1 MTSAGH
7 AWGRSVG
14 YHDLRPESRRAPLGG
29 EQGRTPPTPGAGVPV
44 FVMPDTDQRS
54 DEQLLEAYRQ
64 GESGAFPTLI
74 RRYHDD
80 LLRFLVRLSGNRV
93 VAEDAFQE
101 TFLQVHL
108 SAESF
113 DTSRRFK
120 PWLFTIAANKAR
132 DAMRKNSR
140 RRALD
145 LSAPVEGNGGANAG
159 GGGGGG
165 GGGKSFVDLLEVDVP
180 APGQP
185 IEDEERAKLVQKAV
199 DELPWSLREILLLAY
214 FQRMSYS
221 QIADTLEIP
230 LGTVKSRLHAAVAA
244 FARKWQAVSKGQR
257 DV

>member
-1 MTSAGH
+1 MSHLRFRLVTSGPAKF
-7 AWGRSVG
+7 
-14 YHDLRPESRRAPLGG
+14 LM
-29 EQGRTPPTPGAGVPV
+29 PPSSE
-44 FVMPDTDQRS
+44 TDQRT
-54 DEQLLEAYRQ
+54 DEQLLDAYRR
-64 GESGAFPTLI
+64 GESPAFATLI

-80 LLRFLVRLSGNRV
+80 LLRFLIRLSGNRV
-93 VAEDAFQE
+93 VAEDAFQD

-132 DAMRKNSR
+132 DALRKNSR

-145 LSAPVEGNGGANAG
+145 LSAPVDSSDRSGN
-159 GGGGGG
+159 GGGG
-165 GGGKSFVDLLEVDVP
+165 GGGKSFVDLLEIDIP
-180 APGQP
+180 TPGQG
-185 IEDEERAKLVQKAV
+185 IEDEERARLVQKAV

-214 FQRMSYS
+214 FQRLSYS

-244 FARKWQAVSKGQR
+244 FARKWQSISKGQR
-257 DV
+257 EV

>member
-1 MTSAGH
+1 M
-7 AWGRSVG
+7 
-14 YHDLRPESRRAPLGG
+14 PAP
-29 EQGRTPPTPGAGVPV
+29 TPPPPPTPHSDA
-44 FVMPDTDQRS
+44 DQRS
-54 DEQLLEAYRQ
+54 DEQLLEAYRT
-64 GESGAFPTLI
+64 GDTPAFATLI

-80 LLRFLVRLSGNRV
+80 LLRFLIRLSGNRV

-132 DAMRKNSR
+132 DALRKNSR

-145 LSAPVEGNGGANAG
+145 LSAPVDSAERAQGNGGG
-159 GGGGGG
+159 GSGG

-180 APGQP
+180 APGEG
-185 IEDEERAKLVQKAV
+185 IEDEERARLVQKAV

-214 FQRMSYS
+214 FQRLSYS

-244 FARKWQAVSKGQR
+244 FARKWQAISKGQR
-257 DV
+257 EV